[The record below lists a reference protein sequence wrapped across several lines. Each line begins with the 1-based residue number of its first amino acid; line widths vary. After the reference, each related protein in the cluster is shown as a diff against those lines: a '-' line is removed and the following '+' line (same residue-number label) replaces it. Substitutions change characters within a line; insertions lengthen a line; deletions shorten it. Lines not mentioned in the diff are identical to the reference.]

1 MSSRKNWYSLILN
14 LPKFVI
20 MRTCHPSSQSNRAA
34 TPPGPA
40 TQASTMFWIDVPC
53 CIMRRFNTGEM
64 PGSRH
69 RNRSYTTTSA
79 ETSRTKARRPLL
91 GSPLCPGGLRCGQT
105 CSESVRRLLSQGA
118 PRRDAWL
125 PFVYIIPKSLYKWWQ
140 ATTPSAP
147 SFLSVFLRNP

>member
-53 CIMRRFNTGEM
+53 CIMQHFNTGEM
-64 PGSRH
+64 PGSRR

-79 ETSRTKARRPLL
+79 ETSRTKARRPTGKPSLSRWL
-91 GSPLCPGGLRCGQT
+91 AVWSDVSREPTTASFAGCA
-105 CSESVRRLLSQGA
+105 EARRLATFCIYHSQVI
-118 PRRDAWL
+118 RDNE
-125 PFVYIIPKSLYKWWQ
+125 ICRSRQ
-140 ATTPSAP
+140 
-147 SFLSVFLRNP
+147 